1 MSKLFTEETKL
12 IDDLEENK
20 PNNQLPIVSKNYITP
35 GGHAR
40 LRGEFLWLMNKERPE
55 VTAIVSWAA
64 GNGDRSEN
72 GDYIY
77 GKKRLREIDKRIH
90 FLTKQLDIA
99 EIVDPTAPREDEM
112 RIFFGATVTFSNQ
125 RGKKKTVSIVGID
138 EIDTTKGYISWIS
151 PMARALTKARQG
163 DIVNLHAPGGVKK
176 IEVLEVKYRTIPM
189 ETFEMTTQRKQ
200 TLGGQR

>member
-20 PNNQLPIVSKNYITP
+20 PNNQLPIGSKNYITP

-40 LRGEFLWLMNKERPE
+40 LMGEFLWLMNKERPE
-55 VTAIVSWAA
+55 VTATVSWAA

-72 GDYIY
+72 SDYIY
-77 GKKRLREIDKRIH
+77 GKKRLREIDRRIH
-90 FLTKQLDIA
+90 FLTKRLNIA
-99 EIVDPTAPREDEM
+99 EIVDPTAPREDKM

-163 DIVNLHAPGGVKK
+163 DIVNLHAPDGVKK
-176 IEVLEVKYRTIPM
+176 IEVLEVKYQTIPM
-189 ETFEMTTQRKQ
+189 ELFEMTA
-200 TLGGQR
+200 